1 MASDK
6 AYEVGYRKPPKH
18 SRFKKGQSGNPR
30 GRPKGTQNLATD
42 LREELGEK
50 LTLREGERTTKVTKQ
65 RALLKAL
72 VAKAVRGDSRAA
84 AVVLKLVTDLL
95 GDEAEAQDLPIS
107 ANDQAILDD
116 YVKRRSLQQE
126 AKSKSGIAEVSGPI
140 YDLDPKE

>member
-1 MASDK
+1 MTSDN
-6 AYEVGYRKPPKH
+6 YEVGYRKPPKH

-72 VAKAVRGDSRAA
+72 VAKALKGDSRAA
-84 AVVLKLVTDLL
+84 AEGLENVERT
-95 GDEAEAQDLPIS
+95 GTE
-107 ANDQAILDD
+107 
-116 YVKRRSLQQE
+116 
-126 AKSKSGIAEVSGPI
+126 
-140 YDLDPKE
+140 